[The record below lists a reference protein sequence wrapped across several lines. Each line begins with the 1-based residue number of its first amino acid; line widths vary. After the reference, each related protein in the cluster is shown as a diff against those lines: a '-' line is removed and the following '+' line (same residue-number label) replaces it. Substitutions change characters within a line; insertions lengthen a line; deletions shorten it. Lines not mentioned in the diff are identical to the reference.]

1 MFRFRSIG
9 IAVTIICSLCL
20 FGRVLTP
27 CVSAQLA
34 IDNHAAKDIVTH
46 DGSALVSAYVSIDTL
61 SYSGSDGVV
70 NLDGTFFVYNYCFD
84 KS

>member
-1 MFRFRSIG
+1 MFRLKSIG

-34 IDNHAAKDIVTH
+34 IDNHAAKHILDH
-46 DGSALVSAYVSIDTL
+46 DRAPLVSAYVSIDTL
-61 SYSGSDGVV
+61 SYSGSDGAV
-70 NLDGTFFVYNYCFD
+70 NLDGTFFCLQLLL
-84 KS
+84 